1 MLDQAAAK
9 NNSADFVGRAINAL
23 QIASAPHYPATPRAL
38 VCGDILQILTASERA
53 GKSGETVRRLFAAAD
68 AATFA
73 NSPEIQ
79 NELLTEKSGLKETLL
94 KLEARL

>member
-1 MLDQAAAK
+1 
-9 NNSADFVGRAINAL
+9 
-23 QIASAPHYPATPRAL
+23 
-38 VCGDILQILTASERA
+38 
-53 GKSGETVRRLFAAAD
+53 VRRLFAAAD

-79 NELLTEKSGLKETLL
+79 NELLAEKSGLKETLL